1 MKTKLTL
8 LLLYVLSNSILSASV
23 FQKKSSITMK
33 DGKEVTGYIKFFPY
47 RYTPNAIDF
56 CEEEFGTYI
65 RFTAKDIRGFR
76 FENERYISANTQ
88 FFEIATNRE
97 KLKTDPKPTLSD
109 STIFLETIL
118 EGEKNLYVY
127 KSSTFRFYYMSN
139 GVIKPYIFNFFLK
152 RGEQNETFLFEN
164 IEYKNQ
170 LNHNLGCN
178 LDIQSKPKSDYTK
191 HFFKELYNRCY
202 QQSETYPTYEGNER
216 KNQINLSVIAGIS
229 HSFSTDINTEFQKS
243 SFSSKSFFT
252 PGIAVSW
259 RSKNKKFSFINELI
273 YLGKGSETYY
283 HLNFRNDEYFS
294 DKDVSATYNNI
305 VVWNSYLHFPIQI
318 AKNEFFLNL
327 GLNLTSCTG
336 GETYVDVYDQF
347 YTQINAD
354 YSYTTNSFALEGGY
368 LVGLGYA
375 KNQFKFELR
384 LSPVTHTTE
393 YYFSK
398 PISRFSLVCSYDLL
412 KEY

>member
-1 MKTKLTL
+1 MKTKLTIL
-8 LLLYVLSNSILSASV
+8 FIILSNCILSASV
-23 FQKKSSITMK
+23 FQKKASIMMK

-47 RYTPNAIDF
+47 RYTPDVIEF
-56 CEEEFGTYI
+56 CEEEFGKYI
-65 RFTAKDIRGFR
+65 RFTAKDIKEFR
-76 FENERYISANTQ
+76 YENEKYISANTQ
-88 FFEIATNRE
+88 FFEIETNRD

-127 KSSTFRFYYMSN
+127 KSSSFRFYYTEN
-139 GVIKPYIFNFFLK
+139 GAIKPYIYNFFIK
-152 RGEQNETFLFEN
+152 HGEQNETFLFEN
-164 IEYKNQ
+164 IDYKNQ

-178 LDIQSKPKSDYTK
+178 LEIQSKPKSDYTK
-191 HFFKELYNRCY
+191 HFFKGLYNSCY
-202 QQSETYPTYEGNER
+202 QQSETYPTYEGYER
-216 KNQINLSVIAGIS
+216 KNQISLSVIAGIS
-229 HSFSTDINTEFQKS
+229 QSFSTDINTDIQKS
-243 SFSSKSFFT
+243 TFTSKSFFT
-252 PGIAVSW
+252 PGIAFTW

-283 HLNFRNDEYFS
+283 HLNFQNEDYYS
-294 DKDVSATYNNI
+294 YLDVSAAYNNI
-305 VVWNSYLHFPIQI
+305 FVWNTYFHFPFQL

-327 GLNLTSCTG
+327 GLNLTSFSG
-336 GETYVDVYDQF
+336 GETLVDVYDQF

-354 YSYTTNSFALEGGY
+354 DTYITNSSALEGGY

-384 LSPVTHTTE
+384 LSPVTHMTD
-393 YYFSK
+393 YYFGK
-398 PISRFSLVCSYDLL
+398 PITRFSLVCSYDLL